1 MDRFSDFFRN
11 NMRPTTGNF
20 LDLTV
25 DEVYKVIT
33 HINMWPS
40 HFNETKKLK
49 LMKKMIKHFIE
60 KEDYKKCAKL
70 QKQVD
75 ELENNK

>member
-11 NMRPTTGNF
+11 IIKPTTGNF
-20 LDLTV
+20 LDYTV
-25 DEVYKVIT
+25 DEVYKAIT
-33 HINMWPS
+33 YNNMWPV

-70 QKQVD
+70 QKEVD
-75 ELENNK
+75 ELENSK

>member
-1 MDRFSDFFRN
+1 MDRFSDFFRG

-33 HINMWPS
+33 HIEMWPV

-49 LMKKMIKHFIE
+49 LMKKMIKYFIE
-60 KEDYKKCAKL
+60 KEDYEKCAKL

-75 ELENNK
+75 ELENSK